1 MKICLGSDHRGYKL
15 KEIIKVYL
23 QEKGYEIIDVGTK
36 NFDRVDFP
44 DYCFSLCQKVVNKDA
59 EIGILFCGT
68 GIGMTIAANKVKGIY
83 CARITNVKEAKLAK
97 EHNDANVIVLVIIG
111 LDAVNINSIFKKNR
125 VFQARLFYLL
135 LITSL
140 VYLVTN
146 FIFDFTSI

>member
-15 KEIIKVYL
+15 KEIMKVYL

-68 GIGMTIAANKVKGIY
+68 GIGMSIAANKVKGIY
-83 CARITNVKEAKLAK
+83 CARITNVKLSSFKRYAAVSPLEGSRRRSSGPSFLK
-97 EHNDANVIVLVIIG
+97 EKP
-111 LDAVNINSIFKKNR
+111 LDDP
-125 VFQARLFYLL
+125 
-135 LITSL
+135 
-140 VYLVTN
+140 VYSER
-146 FIFDFTSI
+146 IEKIKQYEEK

>member
-15 KEIIKVYL
+15 KEIMKVYL

-68 GIGMTIAANKVKGIY
+68 GIGMSIAANKVKGIY

-97 EHNDANVIVLVIIG
+97 EHNDANVIALSGNICPFKAKKMVMEFLKEKP
-111 LDAVNINSIFKKNR
+111 LDDP
-125 VFQARLFYLL
+125 
-135 LITSL
+135 
-140 VYLVTN
+140 VYSER
-146 FIFDFTSI
+146 IEKIKQYEEK